1 MLNFLI
7 VGAGGF
13 VGAAARYGISLL
25 PLNERGVFPLNTL
38 IINVIGA
45 FVIGLISAAAAKHTG
60 LDGRTVLFLK
70 TGICGGFTTFST
82 FALET
87 VTMFEQQHTAA
98 ALAYI
103 VLSVALSA
111 AAVYLA
117 QAAV

>member
-25 PLNERGVFPLNTL
+25 PLNERSVFPVNTL
-38 IINVIGA
+38 IINVVGA
-45 FVIGLISAAAAKHTG
+45 FAIGLISAAAKHTG
-60 LDGRTVLFLK
+60 LDGRAVLFLK
-70 TGICGGFTTFST
+70 AGICGGFTTFST

-87 VTMFEQQHTAA
+87 VTLFEQQHTAA
-98 ALAYI
+98 ALTYI
-103 VLSVALSA
+103 VLSVALST

-117 QAAV
+117 QAIV

>member
-25 PLNERGVFPLNTL
+25 PLNERGVFPVNTL

-45 FVIGLISAAAAKHTG
+45 FAIGLISAAAAKHTG

-82 FALET
+82 FALEM
-87 VTMFEQQHTAA
+87 VTLFEQQHTAA

-117 QAAV
+117 QTVV